1 MLSENL
7 NAFQNYSMPKLNVPT
22 LLLDYNN
29 GGANFRD
36 DLTNP
41 ARTELDSDPAL
52 TRKTALR
59 LAQEIK
65 SEVVRVSEQN
75 ETPQGGYLGRYFGLL
90 KEQLTKLEGSLKMLF
105 INTFQPGKT
114 YSETSDQTK
123 TLIRTILGYSQ
134 KPNLNMSN

>member
-7 NAFQNYSMPKLNVPT
+7 KAFQNYSIPKLNVPA

-29 GGANFRD
+29 GGVNFREG
-36 DLTNP
+36 LTNP
-41 ARTELDSDPAL
+41 AKTELDSDPAL
-52 TRKTALR
+52 TRETALR

-65 SEVVRVSEQN
+65 SEVVRVSESN

-90 KEQLTKLEGSLKMLF
+90 REQLTKLEGSLKMLF
-105 INTFQPGKT
+105 INTFQPGKPC
-114 YSETSDQTK
+114 SETSPETI

-134 KPNLNMSN
+134 NPI

>member
-7 NAFQNYSMPKLNVPT
+7 NAFQNYSMPKLNVPA

-29 GGANFRD
+29 GGVNFREG
-36 DLTNP
+36 LKNP
-41 ARTELDSDPAL
+41 AKTELDSDPAL
-52 TRKTALR
+52 TRETALR

-65 SEVVRVSEQN
+65 SEVVRVSEPN
-75 ETPQGGYLGRYFGLL
+75 ETPQGEYLGRYFGLL

-105 INTFQPGKT
+105 INTFHLGKPC
-114 YSETSDQTK
+114 SETSPETI

-134 KPNLNMSN
+134 KPI